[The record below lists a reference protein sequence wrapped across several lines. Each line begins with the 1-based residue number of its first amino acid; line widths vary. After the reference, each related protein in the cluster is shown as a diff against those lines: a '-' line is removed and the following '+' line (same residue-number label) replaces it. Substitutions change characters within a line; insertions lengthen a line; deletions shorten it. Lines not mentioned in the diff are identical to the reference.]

1 MWNSSTRTTSN
12 CGALLTGWSW
22 PGSGPR
28 CCVADAV
35 ELAHEMLVDGAALS
49 QLAALRQAVAIVGRK
64 AADLSLRR
72 CAHPLA
78 LLLQIALQVAQLP
91 RVASGLSLTKP
102 QLSHQVALLVVVERP
117 PPHTAFPVGGSVDQV
132 LRRVQLYWVAWP
144 TAQLLAGPWG
154 DVPRHGDRRAVS
166 VYAERRQRVVVAD
179 LTARREEEADVGVK
193 INDTAVTR
201 RQKSSMRYTRGV
213 VARNL

>member
-28 CCVADAV
+28 CCVAV

-72 CAHPLA
+72 CALPLA

-154 DVPRHGDRRAVS
+154 EVPRHGDRRAVS

-179 LTARREEEADVGVK
+179 LTARREEEADVGGS
-193 INDTAVTR
+193 TTPLSACCTR